1 MTWGDLMTDGKKLC
15 VLTVHGIGFQQ
26 PPTDSAAGYA
36 DVLHENLSDG
46 LQKLGVSLGNDP
58 QRTPRPFGPVYVMS
72 ARPGTHDHEWG
83 LKRLGTWRGDV
94 VDVTGMPLAD
104 GAEPIV
110 HVALIYTT
118 LEGVSPGLGREAG
131 TLGEVG
137 LMLGHYASVV
147 GAFRLVAGDAWAA
160 LHEGGDRASP
170 VPSPSLRP
178 RDDVMTARQHHL
190 AALLHRKPASSGALG
205 VVRTLEDDVVAYVCR
220 NDLRES
226 IRRFIAEAL
235 RRLLA
240 RPDVAGV
247 VVNAHSQ
254 GTVGSFDVL
263 RLYPSASR
271 AGVRAFVTAGSP
283 LRKYADLFSWGN
295 NAGGLF
301 CGGNDSGGLQPT
313 RWLNFWD
320 EKDPVADPLGPP
332 DTWHY
337 GSAPASPP
345 PGELGL
351 FYALDDD
358 AKQIPVPVADI
369 EVNNLEK
376 SSGGGLQAHNYWDNK
391 EQFITQLAELLKTTA
406 A

>member
-1 MTWGDLMTDGKKLC
+1 MTDGKKLC

-36 DVLHENLSDG
+36 DVLHKNLSDG
-46 LQKLGVSLGNDP
+46 LQAQGSSLGNDP
-58 QRTPRPFGPVYVMS
+58 QRTPGPFGPVYVMS

-94 VDVTGMPLAD
+94 VDVTGMPLGD
-104 GAEPIV
+104 GADPIV
-110 HVALIYTT
+110 HVALIYTS

-131 TLGEVG
+131 VVGEAG

-160 LHEGGDRASP
+160 LHEDGGRAAP

-178 RDDVMTARQHHL
+178 RDDAMTARQHHL

-263 RLYPSASR
+263 RLYPSASQ

-301 CGGNDSGGLQPT
+301 SCENGSAGLQPT
-313 RWLNFWD
+313 TWLNFWD

-337 GSAPASPP
+337 GSAPVSPP

-358 AKQIPVPVADI
+358 SKQVQVPVTDI
-369 EVNNLEK
+369 QVNNLEN

-391 EQFITQLAELLKTTA
+391 EQYITQLAELLKTTA

>member
-1 MTWGDLMTDGKKLC
+1 MTDGKKLC

-36 DVLHENLSDG
+36 DVLHKNLSDG
-46 LQKLGVSLGNDP
+46 LQAQGSSLGNDP
-58 QRTPRPFGPVYVMS
+58 QRTPGPFGPVYVMS

-94 VDVTGMPLAD
+94 VDVTGMPLGD
-104 GAEPIV
+104 GADPIV
-110 HVALIYTT
+110 HVALIYTS

-131 TLGEVG
+131 TLGEAG

-160 LHEGGDRASP
+160 LHEDGGRAAP

-178 RDDVMTARQHHL
+178 RDDAMTARQHHL

-263 RLYPSASR
+263 RLYPSASQ

-301 CGGNDSGGLQPT
+301 SCENGSAGFQPT
-313 RWLNFWD
+313 TWLNFWD

-337 GSAPASPP
+337 GSAPVSPP

-358 AKQIPVPVADI
+358 SKQVQVPVTDI
-369 EVNNLEK
+369 QVNNLEN

-391 EQFITQLAELLKTTA
+391 EQYITQLAELLKTPA

>member
-1 MTWGDLMTDGKKLC
+1 MADGKKLC

-26 PPTDSAAGYA
+26 PPVGSAAGYA
-36 DVLHENLSDG
+36 DVLHKNLSDG
-46 LQKLGVSLGNDP
+46 LSAIGSSLGEDP
-58 QRTPRPFGPVYVMS
+58 QRTPVPFGPVYVMS
-72 ARPGTHDHEWG
+72 AKPGTSDHEWG
-83 LKRLGTWRGDV
+83 LKRLGTWSGDSM
-94 VDVTGMPLAD
+94 DVTGMPLTGGD
-104 GAEPIV
+104 EPIV
-110 HVALIYTT
+110 HVALVYTS
-118 LEGVSPGLGREAG
+118 LEGVSPGIGRGVGTVDEA
-131 TLGEVG
+131 G

-147 GAFRLVAGDAWAA
+147 GALRLVAGDTWAA
-160 LHEGGDRASP
+160 LHEGGGPQAS

-178 RDDVMTARQHHL
+178 RDDALTARQHRL
-190 AALLHRKPASSGALG
+190 AALLHRKPASAGALG

-226 IRRFIAEAL
+226 IREFIAEAL

-263 RLYPSASR
+263 RLYPSDPL

-295 NAGGLF
+295 
-301 CGGNDSGGLQPT
+301 DSGGLQHT
-313 RWLNFWD
+313 TWLNFWD

-332 DTWHY
+332 NTWHY
-337 GSAPASPP
+337 GNAADAPP
-345 PGELGL
+345 PGQLGL
-351 FYALDDD
+351 FYALDGDGN
-358 AKQIPVPVADI
+358 QVPVTITDK
-369 EVNNLEK
+369 EVNNLQN

-391 EQFITQLAELLKTTA
+391 DQFITPLAELLKTTA
-406 A
+406 AA

>member
-1 MTWGDLMTDGKKLC
+1 MADGKKLC

-26 PPTDSAAGYA
+26 PPAGSAAGYA

-46 LQKLGVSLGNDP
+46 LQAIGGSLGKDP
-58 QRTPRPFGPVYVMS
+58 QRNPGPFGPVYVMS
-72 ARPGTHDHEWG
+72 ARPGTSDHEWG
-83 LKRLGTWRGDV
+83 LKRLGSWVGDSI
-94 VDVTGMPLAD
+94 DVTGMPLTGGD
-104 GAEPIV
+104 EPIV
-110 HVALIYTT
+110 HVALVYTS
-118 LEGVSPGLGREAG
+118 LEGVSPGIGRGVGTVDEA
-131 TLGEVG
+131 G

-147 GAFRLVAGDAWAA
+147 GALRLVAGDTWAA
-160 LHEGGDRASP
+160 LREGGSGEAP
-170 VPSPSLRP
+170 VSSPSLRP
-178 RDDVMTARQHHL
+178 RDDALTARQHHL
-190 AALLHRKPASSGALG
+190 AALLHCKPASAGALG

-226 IRRFIAEAL
+226 IREFIAEAL

-263 RLYPSASR
+263 RLYPSDSL
-271 AGVRAFVTAGSP
+271 AGVRALVTAGSP

-295 NAGGLF
+295 N
-301 CGGNDSGGLQPT
+301 SGGLPPA

-320 EKDPVADPLGPP
+320 QKDPVADPLSPP
-332 DTWHY
+332 STWHY
-337 GSAPASPP
+337 GSAPDSPP

-351 FYALDDD
+351 FYALDSDGN
-358 AKQIPVPVADI
+358 QVPVTITDI
-369 EVNNLEK
+369 EVNNLEN

-391 EQFITQLAELLKTTA
+391 EQFITPLAELLKTTVA
-406 A
+406 

>member
-1 MTWGDLMTDGKKLC
+1 MADGKKLC

-26 PPTDSAAGYA
+26 PPVGSAAGYA

-46 LQKLGVSLGNDP
+46 LKAIGGSLGEDP
-58 QRTPRPFGPVYVMS
+58 QRKPDPFGPVYVMS
-72 ARPGTHDHEWG
+72 AKPGTSDHEWG
-83 LKRLGTWRGDV
+83 LKRLGTWRGDSI
-94 VDVTGMPLAD
+94 DVTGMPLTGGD
-104 GAEPIV
+104 EPIA
-110 HVALIYTT
+110 HVALVYAS
-118 LEGVSPGLGREAG
+118 LEGVSPGIGRGVGAVGEA
-131 TLGEVG
+131 G

-147 GAFRLVAGDAWAA
+147 GALRLVVGDSWAA
-160 LHEGGDRASP
+160 LHEGGSRGPAVS
-170 VPSPSLRP
+170 SPSLRP
-178 RDDVMTARQHHL
+178 RDDAPTARQHHL
-190 AALLHRKPASSGALG
+190 AALLHRKPAASAGALG

-226 IRRFIAEAL
+226 IREFIAEAL

-263 RLYPSASR
+263 RLYPSDSL

-295 NAGGLF
+295 N
-301 CGGNDSGGLQPT
+301 SGGLQPT
-313 RWLNFWD
+313 KWLNFWD
-320 EKDPVADPLGPP
+320 QKDPVADPLSPP
-332 DTWHY
+332 STWHY
-337 GSAPASPP
+337 GGVPDSPP

-351 FYALDDD
+351 FYALDSDGN
-358 AKQIPVPVADI
+358 QVPVAITDI
-369 EVNNLEK
+369 EVNNLEN

-391 EQFITQLAELLKTTA
+391 DQFIAPLAELLKTTA